1 MVLFIRVDGGD
12 GKNSETNATATN
24 VIPPHPEDEDPNVA
38 SLGGA
43 RMPALWF
50 ERDLHNLASTSGL
63 SAKYPTAQD
72 VEKELK
78 YWFNS
83 IGFDLEQYVGE
94 RVCVWIKF
102 VRYTTS

>member
-1 MVLFIRVDGGD
+1 MSVCKTRAVLFLRVDGGSSSNGD
-12 GKNSETNATATN
+12 DSSSSGNTAANA
-24 VIPPHPEDEDPNVA
+24 HPDDEDPNVA

-63 SAKYPTAQD
+63 SAKYPTVQD

-83 IGFDLEQYVGE
+83 IGLDLEQ
-94 RVCVWIKF
+94 
-102 VRYTTS
+102 